1 MRSQFSATSKQWAYF
16 RSLTGES
23 LPSGC
28 SKNKASA
35 LIKKALAGEY
45 VKAKA
50 KVHVHGYRL
59 YSPGHKDHGIV
70 KFEVTKNYLPT
81 APSFETFEQA
91 AAYAQAHFANEEI
104 VLEPNTVR
112 EIYVD

>member
-1 MRSQFSATSKQWAYF
+1 MRSQWSATSKQWSYF
-16 RSLTGES
+16 KALTGES

-28 SKNKASA
+28 TKSKASA

-45 VKAKA
+45 VKTKA

-59 YSPGHKDHGIV
+59 YSPGHRDHGVV
-70 KFEVTKNYLPT
+70 KFEITKNYLPT
-81 APSFETFEQA
+81 STSFETFSQA
-91 AAYAQAHFANEEI
+91 EAYAQAHFANEEI
-104 VLEPNTVR
+104 ILEPNTVR